1 MRNSLSIRVITLALC
16 ALIAALAAPRPAEA
30 QSITIKDL
38 ARLKGEGESVLRG
51 VGLVMGLPGTGDSG
65 KELVSA
71 RPLAQVLQNAGVPV
85 PDLRELQK
93 SKSVAL
99 VMVTCTIPATGALT
113 DDRLDVH
120 VATLNSAKS
129 IKGGRLFLAPLSGP
143 IPGQAVFAIA
153 EGAVD
158 IEDPTVA
165 TTGRVRLGAR
175 MVRDVPT
182 GAISRTFDLILEPTF
197 SGWSAAS
204 QVAIAINDGY
214 FASPI
219 HRGPAV
225 ATQIDDRVVRVV
237 IPDPELDNPGP
248 FVADVMSTPVNPEL
262 LHLPAMVVVNS
273 RTGAIIVTKDVR
285 IGPVAITH
293 KDLTITTTVPPP
305 EPTPADP
312 MIERSRWT
320 GVETDARPA
329 EQARLTDLLRA
340 LDRLDIPSQDQIE
353 ILQTLHKSGR
363 LHARLV
369 VD

>member
-1 MRNSLSIRVITLALC
+1 MRRLLPIRCVVLALC
-16 ALIAALAAPRPAEA
+16 AIAAASHTHLAHA
-30 QSITIKDL
+30 QSITVKDL
-38 ARLKGEGESVLRG
+38 ARVKGEGESVLRG

-85 PDLRELQK
+85 PDLKELQK

-99 VMVTCTIPATGALT
+99 VMVTCTVPASGALT

-120 VATLNSAKS
+120 IATLNSAKS
-129 IKGGRLFLAPLSGP
+129 IRGGRLFLSPLSGP

-153 EGAVD
+153 EGAVE
-158 IEDPTVA
+158 IEDPSVP

-175 MVRDVPT
+175 LVRDIPT
-182 GAISRTFDLILEPTF
+182 GTISRTFDLVLEPTF

-204 QVAIAINDGY
+204 QIAIAINDGY

-219 HRGPAV
+219 HRGPPVAV
-225 ATQIDDRVVRVV
+225 QVDDRVIRIQ

-248 FVADVMSTPVNPEL
+248 FVADVMSTPLNPEL
-262 LHLPAMVVVNS
+262 LRLPAMVVVNS

-293 KDLTITTTVPPP
+293 KDLTITTTVPAPVP
-305 EPTPADP
+305 SPADP
-312 MIERSRWT
+312 LIERSRWA
-320 GVETDARPA
+320 GLETDARPV
-329 EQARLTDLLRA
+329 EQARLSDLLRA

-369 VD
+369 ID